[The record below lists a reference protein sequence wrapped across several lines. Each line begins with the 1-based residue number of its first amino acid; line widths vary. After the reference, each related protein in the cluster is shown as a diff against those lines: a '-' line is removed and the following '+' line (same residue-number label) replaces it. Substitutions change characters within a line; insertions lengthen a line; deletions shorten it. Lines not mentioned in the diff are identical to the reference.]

1 MMNDDDSGC
10 MSLAEIPRQ
19 AKAREKSTFAII
31 LYAKVSSSVRRGEAK
46 TCNHYR

>member
-1 MMNDDDSGC
+1 MINENDSGYV
-10 MSLAEIPRQ
+10 SLAEITGQ

-46 TCNHYR
+46 TRNLYR